1 MSTKKW
7 VALFCL
13 PAVLAMVLTA
23 CKKDSSND
31 NKNGAAIDSTA
42 AKNNFVAESA
52 FDNATLWAD
61 QAMAGHMLKTTLT
74 DTVYMGTCVLATL
87 DLTALPYT
95 LTIDF
100 GQTSCLCDD
109 GKYRRGK
116 IFVHF
121 NGGYWTPGTVIT
133 YTFENY
139 FINENQ
145 LLGTKTVTNMGR
157 NSLQHLWWQTVVN
170 GSVVFAGNAG
180 TFTWNSNRE
189 HEWSEGEATPALWWD
204 DVYLVTGSASG
215 VNTNGKTYTITIVSP
230 LRKKLNCEWLQ
241 SGTLNIQ
248 VQDLPLVVFDYG
260 NGTCDALATATVNGQ
275 VYTVTLP

>member
-1 MSTKKW
+1 MTTKKS
-7 VALFCL
+7 VALICL
-13 PAVLAMVLTA
+13 TAVLAMAFTA
-23 CKKDSSND
+23 CKKESSTD
-31 NKNGAAIDSTA
+31 NKKSVAIDSTA

-52 FDNATLWAD
+52 FDNATVWAD
-61 QAMAGHMLKTTLT
+61 QAMSGHMLKTTLT

-87 DLTALPYT
+87 DLTAIPYT
-95 LTIDF
+95 LTINF
-100 GQTSCLCDD
+100 GQTPCQCDD
-109 GKYRRGK
+109 GKFRRGK
-116 IFVHF
+116 IIVHF

-133 YTFENY
+133 YTFDNY
-139 FINENQ
+139 FVNENQ
-145 LLGTKTVTNMGR
+145 ILGTKTVTNMGR

-170 GSVVFAGNAG
+170 GSVIFAGNAG
-180 TFTWNSNRE
+180 TFTWNSTRE
-189 HEWSEGEATPALWWD
+189 HEWSEGEATPSMWWD

-260 NGTCDALATATVNGQ
+260 NGTCDAIATATVNGQ
-275 VYTVTLP
+275 VYTIMLP